1 MEKGLY
7 FYLTKKR
14 KKKAK
19 SRGEGNETQNTYG
32 DDGLSLK

>member
-7 FYLTKKR
+7 FYLTKKG
-14 KKKAK
+14 KKSKIE
-19 SRGEGNETQNTYG
+19 GEGNETQNTYG